1 MMNYELFLT
10 LATQHKL
17 GTLNQERYEML
28 QRATSRGTLTQT
40 EFVTEWWRFYTKSQT
55 VEDHYDNYKTGC
67 WSHSTNP
74 LDFVAWKLIIQEES
88 ANGAT

>member
-55 VEDHYDNYKTGC
+55 VEDHYDNYKTWC
-67 WSHSTNP
+67 WSHSTKP
-74 LDFVAWKLIIQEES
+74 
-88 ANGAT
+88 